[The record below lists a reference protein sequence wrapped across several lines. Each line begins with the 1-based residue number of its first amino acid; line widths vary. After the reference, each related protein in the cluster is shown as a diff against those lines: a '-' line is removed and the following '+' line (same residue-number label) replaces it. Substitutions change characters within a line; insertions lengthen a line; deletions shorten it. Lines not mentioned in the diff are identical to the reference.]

1 LAHAL
6 ERLRWALPLSAR
18 FLTGWVF
25 IESGLGKLRHLDVLS
40 QFFLSLGFPKPL
52 VLAGVVASSEALFG
66 MMLLAGLLT
75 RAACLPLLGIL
86 ATALVTLRGPEL
98 EGASDLFSTPELL
111 FGVLLAWLL
120 VEGPGPVSLDHVLFR
135 KWKRSE

>member
-1 LAHAL
+1 
-6 ERLRWALPLSAR
+6 
-18 FLTGWVF
+18 
-25 IESGLGKLRHLDVLS
+25 
-40 QFFLSLGFPKPL
+40 
-52 VLAGVVASSEALFG
+52 